1 MNGLSLSALKSQWS
15 TLIQFAVWVG
25 TVIAMFLTQ
34 PPVLTL
40 SSSPGVSPLRFVQ
53 FLFAVLTAIALQ
65 VFTMKTLRSRWM
77 RLKWAA
83 GCALAAVVL
92 FFGYMAVLNSW
103 TCAYAVHWQ
112 VVTSAQYTEDART
125 TSDRLPGKGN
135 DCAEVLEEY
144 GGKAELVWE
153 QSETRLRY
161 LAIQALYMALWLSSA
176 CALVLAVQGSPA
188 SSPPARN
195 GRSPERRT

>member
-1 MNGLSLSALKSQWS
+1 MNGLSFSAVKSQWS
-15 TLIQFAVWVG
+15 SLLQFAVWVG

-40 SSSPGVSPLRFVQ
+40 SGSPGVSPLRFAQ

-65 VFTMKTLRSRWM
+65 VFTRKTLRSRRIRM
-77 RLKWAA
+77 KWEA
-83 GCALAAVVL
+83 GCAACAVVL

-112 VVTSAQYTEDART
+112 VVKSTGYTEDARAT
-125 TSDRLPGKGN
+125 AERLPGKGN

-176 CALVLAVQGSPA
+176 CALVLAVQGNPA
-188 SSPPARN
+188 SASMARN
-195 GRSPERRT
+195 GRTSERRT